1 MNQNFTFSVT
11 TQSKEANTTITVE
24 TDAVGLQDV
33 VREFASF
40 LKAAGFYFDEL
51 EVVNLDREAPQTGG
65 DL

>member
-1 MNQNFTFSVT
+1 MNQKFTFSVT

-51 EVVNLDREAPQTGG
+51 EVVDKQGEP
-65 DL
+65 

>member
-24 TDAVGLQDV
+24 TDAVGLHDV

-51 EVVNLDREAPQTGG
+51 EVVDKQGEP
-65 DL
+65 

>member
-11 TQSKEANTTITVE
+11 TQSKEANTTITLE

-33 VREFASF
+33 VREFTSF

-51 EVVNLDREAPQTGG
+51 EVVDKQGEP
-65 DL
+65 